1 MSATTEIAQ
10 LAQLYVEALN
20 SPEGV
25 PVVGSTWQR
34 VLEATYRDGME
45 KAVVSYRDMMGKE
58 MKSLPMEN
66 KQLLDHHQRAVD
78 ESLKSFQR
86 AATLDSESEQY
97 QNYLEKL
104 MVSDHCRYVGIVC
117 KFWLIEYLQF

>member
-66 KQLLDHHQRAVD
+66 EQLLDHHQRAVD

-86 AATLDSESEQY
+86 AAALDSESEQY

-104 MVSDHCRYVGIVC
+104 MVSDHCSYVG
-117 KFWLIEYLQF
+117 K